1 MKKRLKKIVAAG
13 LATTLCASLLVG
25 CGSDS
30 KSGSDS
36 SKKSGKKTVSI
47 WFPAYAGTDSEISDK
62 DFWQQQLE
70 PLAKEENCE
79 FNIQIIPWSNYEEKY
94 LSGVTSGQGPDIG
107 YMSLEMMGD
116 YISKNLLADMDSYFS
131 DEEKENYIYY
141 DKGTIQ
147 GKQYALPFIV
157 GNPRLLVGNTDIL
170 KQAGVEKM
178 PETWDEFIAACQAVQ
193 DKCDGV
199 KPFDQAWGGPWGNV
213 DEDFLP
219 YFWSAG
225 GEILDEDGNLA
236 LDSEE
241 GRNSVQFLYDLR
253 FKYNFLDEASTS
265 NQDVRIDFEAGKT
278 AFIVLAS
285 SNCLNLEGVNW
296 DFTPALKGSGD
307 VAKTFVAA
315 DSLVLFDKCED
326 KDLAMKAIKLLS
338 SADVMSEF
346 HKQITEQPPITKD
359 DPYVGD
365 ERFETLFTDYSDQF
379 NTLSPFPN
387 AVSFLDQVHKNL
399 QSMMMGEMEPENV
412 LKDAVDYYN
421 NNLKQQ

>member
-1 MKKRLKKIVAAG
+1 MKKRFKKLMAIG
-13 LATTLCASLLVG
+13 LAATLCTSLLVG
-25 CGSDS
+25 CNSNDS
-30 KSGSDS
+30 KSESA
-36 SKKSGKKTVSI
+36 KNSGEKTISI
-47 WFPAYAGTDSEISDK
+47 WFPAYAGTSSEISDK
-62 DFWQQQLE
+62 DFWEQQLE
-70 PLAKEENCE
+70 PLAKEENCK

-116 YISKNLLADMDSYFS
+116 YIGKNLLADMDSYFS

-141 DKGTIQ
+141 DKGTIN

-178 PETWDEFIAACQAVQ
+178 PETWDEFISACQAVQ
-193 DKCDGV
+193 DNCEGV

-213 DEDFLP
+213 GEDFLP
-219 YFWSAG
+219 FFWSAG
-225 GEILDEDGNLA
+225 GEILDENGNLA

-241 GRNSVQFLYDLR
+241 GRKSVQFLYDLR
-253 FKYNFLDEASTS
+253 YKYHFLDEASTS

-278 AFIVLAS
+278 AFMVLAS
-285 SNCLNLEGVNW
+285 SNCLNLKGVNW
-296 DFTPALKGSGD
+296 DFTPALKGPSGE
-307 VAKTFVAA
+307 AKTFVAA
-315 DSLVLFDKCED
+315 DSLVLFDKCKD

-338 SADVMSEF
+338 SADVMSSF

-359 DPYVGD
+359 DTYIGD
-365 ERFETLFTDYSDQF
+365 ERFASLFTDYNDQF
-379 NTLSPFPN
+379 NTLSPFPS

-399 QSMMMGEMEPENV
+399 QSMMMGEMKPDDV

-421 NNLKQQ
+421 DNLKQQ